1 MKASNNYLA
10 LRDQNGTYYLN
21 GNWRIDYPQ
30 KMDVCGT
37 TFHYERKYKNTAA
50 KGPLTLFAPESVRAL
65 GPTTCSLFIVVSV
78 SVYLLTVLIT
88 VLSLAALP
96 RGEPRGG
103 VRVFSEEGHSQADS
117 HWDGRWVLL
126 DPGGLGRL
134 QCSLWGRDQS

>member
-65 GPTTCSLFIVVSV
+65 GPTTCSLFVVVSSGV
-78 SVYLLTVLIT
+78 VVLSTVENLLT
-88 VLSLAALP
+88 LP
-96 RGEPRGG
+96 L
-103 VRVFSEEGHSQADS
+103 FS
-117 HWDGRWVLL
+117 
-126 DPGGLGRL
+126 
-134 QCSLWGRDQS
+134 CSTRRPTPVWSTSIR

>member
-30 KMDVCGT
+30 RLDICGT

-65 GPTTCSLFIVVSV
+65 GPTTCSLFLVVSDDW
-78 SVYLLTVLIT
+78 LLPCLKSPHVLT
-88 VLSLAALP
+88 LSLSL
-96 RGEPRGG
+96 
-103 VRVFSEEGHSQADS
+103 FS
-117 HWDGRWVLL
+117 
-126 DPGGLGRL
+126 
-134 QCSLWGRDQS
+134 CSTRRRTPEWSTSIP